1 MMKNTLNSLRD
12 FFDCLE
18 EGIIFLNRDRQA
30 IAINQAA
37 SRMLGHEQEKIIG
50 TLCPSLFKDTQC
62 SRACS
67 KRGYCSLAKPL
78 ETAPSVASKTQ
89 DITLRI
95 PDGFP
100 IHLRMWAMVL
110 PPEESLAYCAIVLWD
125 RTREVTLEEEV
136 SERMRLGSM
145 IGHSPVMQELFNKIL
160 RAANSDATV
169 LITGESGVGKELV
182 ARSLHENSPRCD
194 APYIQVHCAALPETL
209 LESELFGYA
218 KGAFTGANTD
228 RMGRFEAAN
237 GGTILLDEIGEIP
250 LNIQVKLLRVLQE
263 REVERLGENEPR
275 KVDVR
280 ILAATNKD
288 LSQMVQQGTFRED
301 LYYRLRVLPVQ
312 VPALK
317 ERQGD
322 IPLLVYKLLE
332 ELMTRYNRGDIQVA
346 QESIDL
352 MESHNWPGNIREM
365 SNALEYAMVH
375 LDGTVI
381 LPRHLPPEIA
391 YTTTVAAAS
400 LIPSQIIPQ
409 QVTQVPPDKTYYRPA
424 QPDEEKRQIIQA
436 LSNAGGNRSQAAKT
450 LGMSRTTLWKRIKEY
465 ALD

>member
-1 MMKNTLNSLRD
+1 MKNTLNTLQD

-18 EGIIFLNRDRQA
+18 EGIVFLNQERQA
-30 IAINQAA
+30 VAINTAA
-37 SRMLGHEQEKIIG
+37 SRMLGHERQQVIG
-50 TLCPSLFKDTQC
+50 TLCPSLFKDTHC
-62 SRACS
+62 SKACS
-67 KRGYCSLAKPL
+67 ERGYCSLTKSLKTSSAG
-78 ETAPSVASKTQ
+78 SSKTQ
-89 DITLRI
+89 DLTMRG
-95 PDGFP
+95 PDGSP
-100 IHLRMWAMVL
+100 IYLRMWATIL
-110 PPEESLAYCAIVLWD
+110 PPEESLAYAAIVLWD

-136 SERMRLGSM
+136 SERLRLGSM
-145 IGHSPVMQELFNKIL
+145 IGHSPVMQEMFNKIL

-182 ARSLHENSPRCD
+182 AHALHENSPRCD
-194 APYIQVHCAALPETL
+194 APYIRVHCAALPETL

-218 KGAFTGANTD
+218 KGAFTGAKAE

-275 KVDVR
+275 KVNVR

-288 LSQMVQQGTFRED
+288 LVQMVQQGTFRED

-312 VPALK
+312 VPPLR
-317 ERQGD
+317 ERLGD
-322 IPLLVYKLLE
+322 IPLLAHKLLE
-332 ELMTRYNRGDIQVA
+332 ELMGRYNRGDIRLA
-346 QESIDL
+346 QESIEL
-352 MESHNWPGNIREM
+352 MEAHDWPGNIREM

-391 YTTTVAAAS
+391 RTGVTTGQIPGQAATPPV
-400 LIPSQIIPQ
+400 IPALPY
-409 QVTQVPPDKTYYRPA
+409 KTYYRPTP
-424 QPDEEKRQIIQA
+424 PDEERQQIMQA
-436 LSNAGGNRSQAAKT
+436 LEESGGNRSQAART
-450 LGMSRTTLWKRIKEY
+450 LGMSRTTLWKRLKEY
-465 ALD
+465 GLD